1 MKIAIDIDDTLTNTR
16 ENQLKLWK
24 EYITNYPNPNYSE
37 ELPHNINEFDA
48 GAYIDKFWEL
58 YRYKLSFE
66 STYKQDVSTII
77 DKLRNEGHELCIVT
91 SRPDSGYDDLKGRIE
106 KGLKNNNVHIDTIH
120 TDARDKGSYCKE
132 HGFDLL
138 IDDNIKQIESAKN
151 HGLKAILFNENKS
164 YNGLQTTTWK
174 ELYNMIKEL
183 NK

>member
-24 EYITNYPNPNYSE
+24 EYITNYPSPNYSE

-66 STYKQDVSTII
+66 STYKQDASTII
-77 DKLRNEGHELCIVT
+77 DKLINDGHELCIVT
-91 SRPDSGYDDLKGRIE
+91 SRPDSGYDNLKERII
-106 KGLKNNNVHIDTIH
+106 KGLKDNDVHINTIH
-120 TDARDKGSYCKE
+120 TDARDKGPYCKE

-138 IDDNIKQIESAKN
+138 IDDNIKQILSAQKN
-151 HGLKAILFNENKS
+151 GLKAILFNKNNE
-164 YNGLQTTTWK
+164 YEGLQTTTWK
-174 ELYNMIKEL
+174 ELYNIIKTL
-183 NK
+183 Q